1 MDNGKRK
8 RKTITIEQKSAMLK
22 AVESGVKK
30 KKVAEDFGVSLST
43 LSTILSKREAITG
56 AVARGVKGDRMKLRA
71 PAFEAVEK
79 AVFNWFLEIRA
90 SGTPVSGALLQ
101 QKARNFACIMGH
113 DDFVASDGWLQRFK
127 ERHDIVGRA
136 VSGESL
142 SVDREAAVAWIE
154 KNIGQLLEKYSPRD
168 LFNADETAL
177 FYQMLPQK
185 TLALKGDR
193 CQGGKQS
200 KVRATVLLC
209 ANMDGSEKVPALVIG
224 KSASPRC
231 FKGKRK
237 LQVSYVSNRKA
248 WMTREIFAQWLRE
261 RDERLGKQ
269 NRKICLVLD
278 NCAAHHTTVVL
289 KNIELCFLPPNTTA
303 VVQPLD
309 QGVIMNFKSGYRK
322 RVIDRILL
330 NMSMKRETTIDLY
343 MAIEML
349 QAAWMAVT
357 ASTIA
362 NCFRHA
368 SFGVSSGEPS
378 EDLGDVASE
387 GAAGDQAQTSWD
399 ALLDAGVVPDCDTFC
414 TYVGADADAVTTEEL
429 SDAEIVRA
437 VTGVHNDDSDECVD
451 TPEPNVG
458 EPDEPTPAQALDATD
473 LLRRFFGAHDDGEDG
488 LEIAAA
494 AEKAVIRL
502 KKSRQKSIKDYFS
515 SK

>member
-8 RKTITIEQKSAMLK
+8 CKIITIEQKSAMLR

-43 LSTILSKREAITG
+43 LSTILSKREAIAD

-113 DDFVASDGWLQRFK
+113 DDFVASNGWLQRFK

-142 SVDREAAVAWIE
+142 SVDREAAVAWIK

-200 KVRATVLLC
+200 KVRVTVLLC

-237 LQVSYVSNRKA
+237 LQVSYVANHKA

-261 RDERLGKQ
+261 WDERLGKQ

-289 KNIELCFLPPNTTA
+289 KNIELCFLPANTTA

-349 QAAWMAVT
+349 QAAWIAVT

-399 ALLDAGVVPDCDTFC
+399 ALLDANVVPDCDTFC

-451 TPEPNVG
+451 TPEPN
-458 EPDEPTPAQALDATD
+458 EPDVPTPAHALDATD

-494 AEKAVIRL
+494 AERAVIRL

>member
-30 KKVAEDFGVSLST
+30 KKVGEDFGVSLST

-101 QKARNFACIMGH
+101 QKARSFACIMGH
-113 DDFVASDGWLQRFK
+113 DDFVASDGWL
-127 ERHDIVGRA
+127 
-136 VSGESL
+136 
-142 SVDREAAVAWIE
+142 
-154 KNIGQLLEKYSPRD
+154 D

-200 KVRATVLLC
+200 KVRVTVLLC

-261 RDERLGKQ
+261 WDERLGKQ

-414 TYVGADADAVTTEEL
+414 TY
-429 SDAEIVRA
+429 S
-437 VTGVHNDDSDECVD
+437 
-451 TPEPNVG
+451 G
-458 EPDEPTPAQALDATD
+458 E
-473 LLRRFFGAHDDGEDG
+473 HC
-488 LEIAAA
+488 
-494 AEKAVIRL
+494 
-502 KKSRQKSIKDYFS
+502 
-515 SK
+515 